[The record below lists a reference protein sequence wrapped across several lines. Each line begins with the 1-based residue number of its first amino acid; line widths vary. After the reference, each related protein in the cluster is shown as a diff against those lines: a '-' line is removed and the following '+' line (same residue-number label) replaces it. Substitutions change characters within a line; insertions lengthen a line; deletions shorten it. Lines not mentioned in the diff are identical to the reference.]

1 VTMSQQPTAE
11 IPVRPRA
18 AWYLVVVVLWV
29 ASAVL
34 FGTAVASFIRVID
47 HGVTPIQANSSVPV
61 SDSGLTIYSRTKP
74 VTHDCLLRDTSG
86 QTITMDGLS
95 FDLNATFDGTT
106 VYAVATSPDGIANG
120 NYSVRCSGVNGQLY
134 YGDKFPV
141 GSVLLRT
148 GISGLLGLVGL
159 VVLIV
164 LLVRRHTSKSRIRAQ
179 NLVNAQGQGVGWS
192 PGWAGGPPT
201 ASYGEPAPPPPY
213 QVPQPYQPPPPY
225 QPAPPPPY
233 QPAPPP
239 PYQPA
244 PPSDPEQ
251 APPSAYPPYDDGSQ
265 SR

>member
-1 VTMSQQPTAE
+1 MSQQPMPE

-74 VTHDCLLRDTSG
+74 VTHDCVLRDASG
-86 QTITMDGLS
+86 QTTTMDGLS

-106 VYAVATSPDGIANG
+106 VYAVANSPDGIANG
-120 NYSVRCSGVNGQLY
+120 SYRVTCSGVNGQLY

-164 LLVRRHTSKSRIRAQ
+164 LLVRRHTSKSRIRTQ
-179 NLVNAQGQGVGWS
+179 NLLNAQGQGAGWS
-192 PGWAGGPPT
+192 PGWAGGPAT
-201 ASYGEPAPPPPY
+201 SYGEPAPPPY
-213 QVPQPYQPPPPY
+213 AGPQPYQPY
-225 QPAPPPPY
+225 QPGPPPPY
-233 QPAPPP
+233 QQGPPP
-239 PYQPA
+239 PSYQPA
-244 PPSDPEQ
+244 PPSDPDQ
-251 APPSAYPPYDDGSQ
+251 APPSTYPPYDDGSQ

>member
-1 VTMSQQPTAE
+1 VAMSQQPMPE

-74 VTHDCLLRDTSG
+74 VTHDCVLRDASG
-86 QTITMDGLS
+86 HTITMDGLS
-95 FDLNATFDGTT
+95 FDLDATFDGTT
-106 VYAVATSPDGIANG
+106 VYAVASSPDGIANG
-120 NYSVRCSGVNGQLY
+120 DYSVTCSGVNGELY
-134 YGDKFPV
+134 YGQKFPV

-164 LLVRRHTSKSRIRAQ
+164 LLVRRHTSKSRIRTQ
-179 NLVNAQGQGVGWS
+179 HLVNAQGQGVGWP

-201 ASYGEPAPPPPY
+201 ASYGAPAPPPPY
-213 QVPQPYQPPPPY
+213 PGPQPHQPPPPY

-233 QPAPPP
+233 QPPPEQTPPP
-239 PYQPA
+239 
-244 PPSDPEQ
+244 
-251 APPSAYPPYDDGSQ
+251 AYPPYDDGTQ
-265 SR
+265 PR